1 MTHCRLSERRVLE
14 VVIRQGGLIP
24 CGICHEPLRL
34 EDAITAI
41 RDHALC
47 RHVFPEERIWEWGRI
62 ENQRY
67 VHGRCS
73 RLKTYGRPHTS
84 LGSDA
89 HIKAK
94 TRRLRGETGKGPKP
108 KISSGGFRKD
118 LKRTLDGRVIDRKT
132 GKELWVRAKRIPQG
146 RQ

>member
-14 VVIRQGGLIP
+14 VAIRQGGVIP
-24 CGICHEPLRL
+24 CGICHEPLSL
-34 EDAITAI
+34 EDANTAI

-47 RHVFPEERIWEWGRI
+47 LHVFPDDKIEEWGKI

-73 RLKTYGRPHTS
+73 RLKTYGKPHTT

-89 HIKAK
+89 HIRAK
-94 TRRLRGETGKGPKP
+94 TRRLRGETGKGPRR
-108 KISSGGFRKD
+108 KIRSAGFRKD
-118 LKRTLDGRVIDRKT
+118 LKR
-132 GKELWVRAKRIPQG
+132 
-146 RQ
+146 

>member
-14 VVIRQGGLIP
+14 LAIRQGGVIP

-47 RHVFPEERIWEWGRI
+47 QHVFPEGREYEWGRI

-73 RLKTYGRPHTS
+73 RLKTYGRPHNS

-89 HIKAK
+89 NIKAK
-94 TRRLRGETGKGPKP
+94 TQRLRGETGNGPKK
-108 KISSGGFRKD
+108 KIRSAGFRKD
-118 LKRTLDGRVIDRKT
+118 LKRALDGRVTDRKT
-132 GKELWVRAKRIPQG
+132 GKAIW
-146 RQ
+146 